1 MNSHC
6 DSFLAYFQRG
16 DMDLQLLI
24 SRRRLALLLAAATLG
39 GAALT
44 ARAELAIIVNP
55 QNPATRMFPSQ
66 AAQFFLG
73 GSVLFTPVEQPEN
86 SPLRAEFCKKVLEKS
101 PAQVEAIWSKIVF
114 TAKGKPPKEYKSS
127 AEIKKAVADN
137 VNAIGYI
144 EKSAVDDTVK
154 VVAIVP

>member
-1 MNSHC
+1 MEMHAQ
-6 DSFLAYFQRG
+6 LIQRR
-16 DMDLQLLI
+16 M
-24 SRRRLALLLAAATLG
+24 ALLLAGVGLLVA
-39 GAALT
+39 GALP
-44 ARAELAIIVNP
+44 ARAELVIIVNQ
-55 QNPATRMFPSQ
+55 QNPATRIFPSQ

-73 GSVLFTPVEQPEN
+73 GSVLFTPVEQAEN

-114 TAKGKPPKEYKSS
+114 AAKGKPPKEYKSS
-127 AEIKKAVADN
+127 AEVKKAVADN